1 MAKTLTITYNGKK
14 YSAEFDRATAKAYAL
29 TGNRVQDVWENP
41 LVAVV
46 PFVHCAFKKH
56 QPAISEK
63 KATEIYDALP
73 KNKKPAFLTALV
85 ESYVDTM
92 QGLIGDT
99 EAADGDEG
107 NAVWENED
115 ED

>member
-1 MAKTLTITYNGKK
+1 MAKALTISYSGKTYM
-14 YSAEFDRATAKAYAL
+14 AEFDRATARAYAM

-46 PFVHCAFKKH
+46 PFVHTAFKKH
-56 QPAISEK
+56 QPTITEK
-63 KATEIYDALP
+63 KSTEIYDALP
-73 KNKKPAFLTALV
+73 KNKKPAFLNRLI

-92 QGLIGDT
+92 QGLVGD